1 MLGHRDFANRLIVLL
16 PNFMTQ
22 NMKAKVP
29 ARKRK
34 KSDTATRKNNK
45 DVEAVIVGKII
56 KKMMNANLLGG
67 ALVAGAFAYEASKK
81 SREPFDEIAGQA
93 VARIPKNIRQKLTA
107 SDKKII
113 RDAIKNALVEIRK

>member
-1 MLGHRDFANRLIVLL
+1 
-16 PNFMTQ
+16 MTQ
-22 NMKAKVP
+22 NMKANVP

-34 KSDTATRKNNK
+34 NSDTATRKNNN
-45 DVEAVIVGKII
+45 DAEAVIIGQII

-81 SREPFDEIAGQA
+81 SNDPFDKIAGRA

-113 RDAIKNALVEIRK
+113 RNAIKTALLGIQK